1 LGENEEFEDLGKSA
15 LDQSIDNINYI
26 DYLQ

>member
-1 LGENEEFEDLGKSA
+1 LGENEEFEDLGKPA
-15 LDQSIDNINYI
+15 LDQSIDTINYI